1 MGYVAGETILDDEFN
16 TFVNSSSS
24 PFGYNHF
31 AGTGEGVYGLG
42 QTAISTVSAGGTIQ
56 ASQWNTLL
64 TGMDNIANHTND
76 TSSMTA
82 RGQVSSGDTIAI
94 KAAVAADL
102 ATLAASVAA
111 GSPNATAVSEGAAL
125 QTSNS
130 ATRWAGSHTVEH
142 SITFA
147 NNNDLRHFFNAG
159 GLLRIKTSRV
169 TGGHSDGSVSG
180 KDGSMDELLAAVGDI
195 DIGSV
200 STARGASGE
209 TTTEN
214 GLTNGVSDLTT
225 AYVTLLHVTQNN
237 GSYSGNMSIK
247 FEAKANTSDHDTMT
261 VVTVKV
267 TLDDAES
274 GILSSDDDA
283 QSDGEYTDG
292 NTPDNIDQYDNFIGQ
307 TRVATHPV
315 NPTTGD
321 GLSSVASVN
330 TSAQVSNSTVNA
342 D

>member
-1 MGYVAGETILDDEFN
+1 MAYQAGDTILDDQYN

-31 AGTGEGVYGLG
+31 AGTGSGVYGLG
-42 QTAISTVSAGGTIQ
+42 QTHIATVTGGSTTIT
-56 ASQWNTLL
+56 ASQWNTLF
-64 TGMDNIANHTND
+64 TGMTNIGNHTND
-76 TSSMTA
+76 TLTS
-82 RGQVSSGDTIAI
+82 REQVSAGNTIAI

-111 GSPNATAVSEGAAL
+111 GCPNATAVSEGAAL

-147 NNNDLRHFFNAG
+147 NNNDLRHFFNAA

-209 TTTEN
+209 TTTVN

-225 AYVTLLHVTQNN
+225 AYVTLLHVTQND

-247 FEAKANTSDHDTMT
+247 FEAKADTSDYDTMT

-274 GILSSDDDA
+274 GTLSSNDDA
-283 QSDGEYTDG
+283 QSDGEYTSG

-315 NPTTGD
+315 NPTTGE
-321 GLSSVASVN
+321 GLASVASVN
-330 TSAQVSNSTVNA
+330 TSAEVSNSTVNA